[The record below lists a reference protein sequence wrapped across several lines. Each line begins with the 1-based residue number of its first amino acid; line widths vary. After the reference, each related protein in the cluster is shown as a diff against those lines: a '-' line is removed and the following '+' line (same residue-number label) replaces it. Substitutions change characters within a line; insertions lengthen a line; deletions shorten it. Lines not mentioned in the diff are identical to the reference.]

1 MPALPADGLRYVLIV
16 VFARAI
22 VDNKSAANLKPQ
34 RLYPPARPPT
44 HIDMRLIVMS
54 GVGRASA
61 PSPYPYPY
69 PSPYP
74 SLSSSPSPSS
84 VSHQRR
90 YAGTEERRSGPDDNL
105 RPFLRTIIRTVART
119 VTSEVLIFQTQE
131 CCFCC
136 LRGRLRERGRGGD
149 GQGGG
154 GEGGE
159 RLLGTNGAAV

>member
-1 MPALPADGLRYVLIV
+1 VPALPADGLRYVLIV

-61 PSPYPYPY
+61 PSPYPSPYPTPY

-74 SLSSSPSPSS
+74 SPYPYPYPYPCLVQHPLSSHPLHPSS
-84 VSHQRR
+84 RSSKTQP
-90 YAGTEERRSGPDDNL
+90 APPERQHS
-105 RPFLRTIIRTVART
+105 
-119 VTSEVLIFQTQE
+119 TS
-131 CCFCC
+131 
-136 LRGRLRERGRGGD
+136 
-149 GQGGG
+149 
-154 GEGGE
+154 
-159 RLLGTNGAAV
+159 A